1 MNTTMRKI
9 TTIRAMIPMLLKCLY
24 LLTRELEQ
32 QYGHCHQDDQEAA
45 TRLAQDAA
53 STFCPFC
60 CLTSA
65 FLVFR
70 SILLRPFFMPLCIG
84 VRGR

>member
-1 MNTTMRKI
+1 
-9 TTIRAMIPMLLKCLY
+9 MIPMLLKCLY

-53 STFCPFC
+53 S
-60 CLTSA
+60 S
-65 FLVFR
+65 
-70 SILLRPFFMPLCIG
+70 LRASLFSE
-84 VRGR
+84 VRGRGILRSSRKEEGQESKLPDPLLSL